1 MSRKLR
7 VTYFRNVCLGN
18 ANCVKNDSDHF
29 SINEGKALLKDSKDM
44 GDESF
49 ILERKYNDKEY
60 NRLLEAA
67 KACPVNAITVY
78 DFEKNAE
85 IVGNKIRFSS
95 GYKEIPA
102 EYDDSKDFKLD
113 ENGYFLIRVDRKNK
127 NIEVAFCKGKNIVE
141 LKVVGKKPIEIYHTI
156 INQKIISQPSHAAY
170 LGREL
175 QKAYIALDKSIEYIQ
190 DDELDFSKKYKEA
203 NL

>member
-1 MSRKLR
+1 MSRKLK
-7 VTYFRNVCLGN
+7 VTYFRNVCIGN
-18 ANCVKNDSDHF
+18 ARCVQNDSEHF
-29 SINEGKALLKDSKDM
+29 HMNEGKALLKNSKNM

-49 ILERKYNDKEY
+49 VLENSYDDKDSE
-60 NRLLEAA
+60 RLIVAA

-78 DFEKNAE
+78 DFEKNSE
-85 IVGNKIRFSS
+85 IVGNKIKFSS
-95 GYKEIPA
+95 SYKEIPA
-102 EYDDSKDFKLD
+102 KYDDSKDFKLD
-113 ENGYFLIRVDRKNK
+113 EKGYFLIRVDRKDK

-175 QKAYIALDKSIEYIQ
+175 QKAYIALEENIEYIQ
-190 DDELDFSKKYKEA
+190 DDELDFSKKM
-203 NL
+203 

>member
-1 MSRKLR
+1 MNKKLR
-7 VTYFRNVCLGN
+7 VTYFRNVCIGN
-18 ANCVKNDSDHF
+18 ARCVQNDSKHF
-29 SINEGKALLKDSKDM
+29 HIDEGKALLKDSKDL

-49 ILERKYNDKEY
+49 VLEGKYDEENYK
-60 NRLLEAA
+60 LLIEAA
-67 KACPVNAITVY
+67 KTCPVNAITVY

-85 IVGNKIRFSS
+85 IVGNKIKFSS
-95 GYKEIPA
+95 SYKEIPA

-113 ENGYFLIRVDRKNK
+113 ERGYFLIKVDRKNK

-175 QKAYIALDKSIEYIQ
+175 QKAYIALDKNIEYIQ
-190 DDELDFSKKYKEA
+190 DDELDFSKKYKET